1 MNGEGH
7 IGLIGPYPLDSYE
20 RMDRERIHLLL
31 IDDAQRGTEDIQAG
45 RTFVADPAIAQ
56 IQQRRAA
63 SNSGKPGSRWR
74 QGHQLSQ
81 GESTRDTHP

>member
-7 IGLIGPYPLDSYE
+7 IALIGAYWMDSYE
-20 RMDRERIHLLL
+20 RIERERIHLLL
-31 IDDAQRGTEDIQAG
+31 IDDAKRGIEDIQAG

-81 GESTRDTHP
+81 GESTRGTHL